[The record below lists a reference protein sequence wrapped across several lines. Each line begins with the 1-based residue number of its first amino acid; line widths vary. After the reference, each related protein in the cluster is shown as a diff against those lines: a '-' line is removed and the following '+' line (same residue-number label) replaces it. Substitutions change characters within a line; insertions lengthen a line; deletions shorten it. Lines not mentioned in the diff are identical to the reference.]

1 MTGRE
6 RTVLWILSSLVVGVV
21 LVFAPWMSFLGVEL
35 WESNWF
41 LQLWPGARGVLLS
54 PFTRGAVTGIGLVNL
69 ALAARDASARLAARA
84 PRG

>member
-1 MTGRE
+1 LVG
-6 RTVLWILSSLVVGVV
+6 LLSILSSLLVGVV

-35 WESNWF
+35 WESNWL
-41 LQLWPGARGVLLS
+41 LQVWPGARGVLLS

-69 ALAARDASARLAARA
+69 ALAARDLSARLAAKG